1 MCAIRFFFLSG
12 WIYMGE
18 WVAGDCHVFSRWQ
31 IDQGRIKSMMKV
43 CFFFC
48 SLETIHW
55 LTVYT
60 TQKNAMIINFARGVF
75 FRALHSIRPV
85 NLSHL
90 NSRSLFLCGVGR
102 RKVHKCNVRPSSAVD
117 DAGPTLTSLE
127 GERRRRRRRKNVSKK
142 ENYTLGWDL
151 WPWKALNTFLL
162 MPLSFPFF
170 LPLPFYLFT
179 FFFLCCD
186 SPLLVPCN
194 EWIILTQSETWRQK
208 KKKKIISPASAELC
222 SDVYLGS
229 WHWALPSAVNH
240 PTKTKKKTPK
250 SAQPW
255 FFWFA
260 AAAAAVRWPGVK
272 NGLLSCVH
280 RY

>member
-1 MCAIRFFFLSG
+1 MRFIQFAQ
-12 WIYMGE
+12 WISHTLTH
-18 WVAGDCHVFSRWQ
+18 DCS
-31 IDQGRIKSMMKV
+31 
-43 CFFFC
+43 
-48 SLETIHW
+48 
-55 LTVYT
+55 
-60 TQKNAMIINFARGVF
+60 
-75 FRALHSIRPV
+75 
-85 NLSHL
+85 
-90 NSRSLFLCGVGR
+90 FLCGVGR

-127 GERRRRRRRKNVSKK
+127 GERRRRRKNVSKK

-222 SDVYLGS
+222 SDVYL
-229 WHWALPSAVNH
+229 SA
-240 PTKTKKKTPK
+240 PDIEPFRP
-250 SAQPW
+250 Q
-255 FFWFA
+255 
-260 AAAAAVRWPGVK
+260 
-272 NGLLSCVH
+272 
-280 RY
+280 